1 MRATMARCFPQAPT
15 VRRASQ
21 NKVSAYGVIRDQL
34 AYVEPFVGATG
45 RSPLLARR
53 NVLKVS
59 MMSCILCRSERT
71 ASVMFLDAG
80 EMPERSKGAVLK
92 TAERKFRGFESLSLR
107 WLCSRRFARIHT
119 LER

>member
-1 MRATMARCFPQAPT
+1 
-15 VRRASQ
+15 
-21 NKVSAYGVIRDQL
+21 
-34 AYVEPFVGATG
+34 
-45 RSPLLARR
+45 
-53 NVLKVS
+53 

-107 WLCSRRFARIHT
+107 WLCSRRFART
-119 LER
+119 RSYPGEVTERLKVIAC